1 MKGFIK
7 QLENSNNSLKRA
19 ISKTKNEKLK
29 KELQKR
35 WDDNER
41 YMGYRYYT

>member
-1 MKGFIK
+1 MKRFIK

-35 WDDNER
+35 LDDNER